1 MIDLTK
7 QYFLL
12 LFDVKNSSGLKNEE
26 FNKRMKLI
34 RQKLD
39 ESNAVNSKQ
48 IVIPMSISY
57 GDEIAG
63 LYTSPENFFTLYS
76 GIRKIFY
83 PITAVRMVVVKGY
96 IAVDSYDIRQIGGFV
111 FKTANEAMNILK
123 KEKSFFAW
131 QTGQPVF
138 DKSLDS
144 LCEIS
149 NVMLNDLST
158 YQRDIYELINEG
170 FNQKQIA
177 ERLGKYS
184 QSVWNAIKRGKINY
198 ILQAQNSIIF
208 MLKMTKW

>member
-123 KEKSFFAW
+123 QEKSFFAW

-184 QSVWNAIKRGKINY
+184 QSIWNAIKRGKINY